1 MKPKEIKH
9 EKQREMFKMELI
21 MLVNMRHPLV
31 KLAGNINWAEFD
43 KHLGLAYHERLGQ
56 PGWGRG

>member
-21 MLVNMRHPLV
+21 MLVDMRHPM
-31 KLAGNINWAEFD
+31 
-43 KHLGLAYHERLGQ
+43 
-56 PGWGRG
+56 